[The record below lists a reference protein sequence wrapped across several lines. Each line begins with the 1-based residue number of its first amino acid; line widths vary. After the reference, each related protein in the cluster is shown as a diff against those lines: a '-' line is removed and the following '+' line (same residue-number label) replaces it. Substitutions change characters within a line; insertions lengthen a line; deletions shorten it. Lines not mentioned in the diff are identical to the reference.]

1 MLILKCGGH
10 NGALRGAATSNC
22 QRGLNRLDGVAIGD
36 IAMRT
41 KDTRMFGVKDV
52 WVVDKHNYPQWY
64 ERTDYVPRQRGT
76 WSVQSDITKNPMNH
90 LTRWRQPSAYEF
102 SFNEKAGWYGDY
114 YHSRFAG
121 DYRRRFSG
129 ALDDSFPYFDSVNDP
144 DLNWPP
150 FPGALAT
157 RAETECLLRA
167 RDMKVNL
174 AQFFAE
180 GRKAVDMINSRA
192 YKLAWSYRLARR
204 GNFRGAF
211 RELGYTPKGGHST
224 IGKSLSR
231 DYLEVIYGMIPFMT
245 DIYGMKGE
253 LDRETVVQPFRFSVR
268 ATAKQPFNKT
278 VDAGSRAGSR
288 AIFDILGHQYYR
300 CSLTYEVDNSS
311 YAIAS
316 RVGLINPAEVAWEVV
331 PWSFVVDWMVPVGDW
346 LSAMTADAGLR
357 FISGTG
363 SRGVKYTYTGHTE
376 VDGTAHYASGDI
388 RCSGSTHSGGRG
400 IYLQS
405 PIPGLYLKNPL
416 STTHVVNTVALI
428 RSMKR

>member
-1 MLILKCGGH
+1 M
-10 NGALRGAATSNC
+10 A
-22 QRGLNRLDGVAIGD
+22 
-36 IAMRT
+36 RT
-41 KDTRMFGVKDV
+41 WNTRKFGVKDV
-52 WVVDKHNYPQWY
+52 WVVDSLNIPQWH
-64 ERTDYVPRQRGT
+64 ERYDYPANQRGT
-76 WSVQSDITKNPMNH
+76 WGSRSDIKKNPMDH
-90 LTRWRQPSAYEF
+90 LTRWRNPSAYEF

-121 DYRRRFSG
+121 DYRRLYSG
-129 ALDDSFPYFDSVNDP
+129 DLDDSFPYFSLSDP

-150 FPGALAT
+150 FPGNLSA
-157 RAETECLLRA
+157 RAETNCLLQA

-180 GRKAVDMINSRA
+180 GRKAVEMINSRA
-192 YKLAWSYRLARR
+192 YKLAWSYHLARR

-211 RELGYTPKGGHST
+211 RELGYTPKGGMST
-224 IGKSLSR
+224 IGKSASR

-245 DIYGMKGE
+245 DIYGMKSE

-268 ATAKQPFNKT
+268 ATAKKPFTKT
-278 VDAGSRAGSR
+278 VDAGSQAGSR
-288 AIFDILGHQYYR
+288 AIFEITGHQYYR
-300 CSLTYEVDNSS
+300 CSLTYEVDNSG

-331 PWSFVVDWMVPVGDW
+331 PWSFVVDWVAPVGDW
-346 LSAMTADAGLR
+346 LGAMTADTGLK

-363 SRGVKYTYTGHTE
+363 SRGVKYTYTGRTK
-376 VDGTAHYASGDI
+376 VDGTAYYASGDI
-388 RCSGSTHSGGRG
+388 RCSGSSHSGGRG
-400 IYLQS
+400 IYTQT
-405 PIPGLYLKNPL
+405 PIPSLYLKNPL